1 MSSDPLTMEREFAVG
16 PVRVTIWTRPAF
28 IHGGQVSE
36 MRRIAID
43 RAQSQGNPHSRRED
57 TFVPSDIPK
66 AIMALKKAHD
76 YLELVDRRQFA
87 PPNAPPANVRM
98 PERVP

>member
-1 MSSDPLTMEREFAVG
+1 MSSDFQTLEKQFAVG

-28 IHGGQVSE
+28 ISGGRVSE
-36 MRRIAID
+36 TRSIAID
-43 RAQSQGNPHSRRED
+43 RTPSLGNSRRED
-57 TFVPSDIPK
+57 TLAPSDIPK

-76 YLELVDRRQFA
+76 YLELVERRRRA
-87 PPNAPPANVRM
+87 PANAPPANVQA